1 MSIVERSEERHW
13 LVLQEVIRLLQEAF
27 AEGDSAEALQED
39 FLQYLEDERPRL
51 SSQERTLVR
60 EVFFTVLEKAGSGSL
75 LN

>member
-1 MSIVERSEERHW
+1 MFIVERSEERHW

-60 EVFFTVLEKAGSGSL
+60 KVFFTVLEKAGSGSL

>member
-1 MSIVERSEERHW
+1 MFIVERSEERHW